1 MFYWGKAVLEMVVY
15 LCRPGGAIT
24 NLNSLEFVHFLNFT
38 PLYKKVFGIF
48 FHNYYYDVL
57 NLKVIM

>member
-24 NLNSLEFVHFLNFT
+24 NLNSLEFVHFLNLR
-38 PLYKKVFGIF
+38 PCIKKYSEYFSIIIIMMW
-48 FHNYYYDVL
+48 L
-57 NLKVIM
+57 ILKL